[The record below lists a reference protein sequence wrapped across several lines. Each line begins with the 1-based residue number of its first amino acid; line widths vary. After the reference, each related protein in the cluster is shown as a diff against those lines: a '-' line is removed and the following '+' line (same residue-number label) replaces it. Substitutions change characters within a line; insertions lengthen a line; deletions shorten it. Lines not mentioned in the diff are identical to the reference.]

1 MFAPLSAQIPWVMVR
16 RSMRA
21 VMLRNS
27 LLALAAFALYA
38 PGAAAQTFYGAR
50 KAPSVSVDMTVLD
63 ELGPAPNVPR
73 ALGHAIPRP
82 AAPALQHAAPPLA
95 AVHLRAPAESKR
107 RKTQKSKV
115 SPMAAEAPAP
125 KAAKSAKPAPPE
137 PLVATAPPPPPPPVS
152 STVAPPPAVSSAV
165 APPPPVSSAVAPPPP
180 AAPITPPVP
189 PAPQLASRP
198 AAAVPADTVR
208 ILFDGENTELS
219 EAGKQA
225 LNAVVQKMNADQEAR
240 LQLVAY
246 ATGPG
251 DQASKARRVSLS
263 RALSA
268 RGYLIAQGV
277 RSTRIDVRALGH
289 TDEQQADRVD
299 AVLAKR

>member
-1 MFAPLSAQIPWVMVR
+1 
-16 RSMRA
+16 MRA

-50 KAPSVSVDMTVLD
+50 KAPSVSVDITVLD

-82 AAPALQHAAPPLA
+82 AAPALQQAAPPLP
-95 AVHLRAPAESKR
+95 AVHLRPPAASKP
-107 RKTQKSKV
+107 RKTQKSKAG
-115 SPMAAEAPAP
+115 PMAAEAPAP
-125 KAAKSAKPAPPE
+125 KAAKSAKFAAPE
-137 PLVATAPPPPPPPVS
+137 PLMAAAP
-152 STVAPPPAVSSAV
+152 
-165 APPPPVSSAVAPPPP
+165 PPPPVSSAVAPPPP
-180 AAPITPPVP
+180 PAPAAGPAGAPQAAPITPPVP
-189 PAPQLASRP
+189 PAPQMASRP

-225 LNAVVQKMNADQEAR
+225 LNAVVQKMTADQESR

-263 RALSA
+263 RALSV

>member
-1 MFAPLSAQIPWVMVR
+1 M
-16 RSMRA
+16 
-21 VMLRNS
+21 
-27 LLALAAFALYA
+27 
-38 PGAAAQTFYGAR
+38 
-50 KAPSVSVDMTVLD
+50 
-63 ELGPAPNVPR
+63 
-73 ALGHAIPRP
+73 
-82 AAPALQHAAPPLA
+82 
-95 AVHLRAPAESKR
+95 
-107 RKTQKSKV
+107 
-115 SPMAAEAPAP
+115 
-125 KAAKSAKPAPPE
+125 
-137 PLVATAPPPPPPPVS
+137 
-152 STVAPPPAVSSAV
+152 
-165 APPPPVSSAVAPPPP
+165 
-180 AAPITPPVP
+180 
-189 PAPQLASRP
+189 
-198 AAAVPADTVR
+198 PADTVR

>member
-1 MFAPLSAQIPWVMVR
+1 
-16 RSMRA
+16 
-21 VMLRNS
+21 MLRNS
-27 LLALAAFALYA
+27 VFALAAFALYA

-82 AAPALQHAAPPLA
+82 SPSALQQAAPPLA
-95 AVHLRAPAESKR
+95 AVHLHPPAESKR
-107 RKTQKSKV
+107 HKAQKSKAG
-115 SPMAAEAPAP
+115 PMAAETPAP
-125 KAAKSAKPAPPE
+125 KAAKAAKPTTPE
-137 PLVATAPPPPPPPVS
+137 PLVATAPPPTGSV
-152 STVAPPPAVSSAV
+152 V
-165 APPPPVSSAVAPPPP
+165 APPPPPPPLSSAATPPPASSVAAPPPS
-180 AAPITPPVP
+180 AAPTPPVP
-189 PAPQLASRP
+189 PAQQLASRP
-198 AAAVPADTVR
+198 ATAVPADTVR

-268 RGYLIAQGV
+268 RGYLITQGV

-299 AVLAKR
+299 AVFVKR